1 MLFQATQSLLRRTL
15 DGLVTDLIAILP
27 RLISAILFLAIAVIL
42 IKIVMGMVRVSLKRG
57 MPGEAPVYRQFI
69 ATIIAVLLWFGVVL
83 ALFSILGLSEV
94 AAALGTASGFVA
106 LGVAYALS
114 GMIADAVA
122 GVYLLRDPDFMPG
135 DTVKV
140 GDMDGVVG
148 SIELRK
154 TRFDVDGDTVVRG
167 NAEIEQRW
175 TKRAQD

>member
-1 MLFQATQSLLRRTL
+1 MLLQATQSLLRQTIT
-15 DGLVTDLIAILP
+15 GFVTDLLGILP
-27 RLISAILFLAIAVIL
+27 RLISAFLFLVIAVAFMKL
-42 IKIVMGMVRVSLKRG
+42 LMTMVRTSLKRG

-69 ATIIAVLLWFGVVL
+69 ATIISGLLWFGVLLGVL
-83 ALFSILGLSEV
+83 SILGLSEV

-135 DTVKV
+135 DRVTV

-148 SIELRK
+148 TIELRK
-154 TRFDVDGDTVVRG
+154 TRFSVDGDTVVRG
-167 NAEIEQRW
+167 NAEIEKRW
-175 TKRAQD
+175 TKRAGE

>member
-1 MLFQATQSLLRRTL
+1 MLLQAIQSLLRQTINGFVA
-15 DGLVTDLIAILP
+15 DLVAILP
-27 RLISAILFLAIAVIL
+27 RLVSVILFLAIAAVCINFVMRVI
-42 IKIVMGMVRVSLKRG
+42 RVSLKRG

-69 ATIIAVLLWFGVVL
+69 STIISALLWFGVLL
-83 ALFSILGLSEV
+83 AVFSILGLTEV

-135 DTVKV
+135 DQVKV

-167 NAEIEQRW
+167 NAEIEKRW
-175 TKRAQD
+175 TKRAGE